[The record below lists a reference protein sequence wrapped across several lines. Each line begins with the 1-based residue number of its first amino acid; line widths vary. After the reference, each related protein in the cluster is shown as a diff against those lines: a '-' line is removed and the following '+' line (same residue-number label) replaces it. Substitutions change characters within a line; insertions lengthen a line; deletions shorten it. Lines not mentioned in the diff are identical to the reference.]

1 MRFEWDDGC
10 WLLSEC
16 RSPSCRWGH
25 QGARFEAASRGKESG
40 SGSGVDER
48 WLVQGARQG
57 FSVRPEGRRESA
69 GWSIQSCYAPDSV
82 WWRTEPKLGCGN
94 PFDDAHGCPADRG
107 NATRIEVDQRKA
119 ALPGLIF
126 GEVAQEFKTDGQ
138 QTGASSVG
146 EEAEVTDAY
155 EATWQHMQKEAAQE
169 LVDGQRHRLLPVAMC
184 GIAPSEGD
192 VAMVERDES
201 VVGDGDAVG
210 VSAEIAQGMLGSSE
224 GALGVDD
231 PVVAEQGA

>member
-1 MRFEWDDGC
+1 M
-10 WLLSEC
+10 
-16 RSPSCRWGH
+16 
-25 QGARFEAASRGKESG
+25 
-40 SGSGVDER
+40 
-48 WLVQGARQG
+48 
-57 FSVRPEGRRESA
+57 
-69 GWSIQSCYAPDSV
+69 
-82 WWRTEPKLGCGN
+82 GCGN

-146 EEAEVTDAY
+146 EEAEVTDAH

-231 PVVAEQGA
+231 PVVAEQGAQPCCEGARLGEVQEAAVEVEIARLKGGF